1 MKKIIGWIILICI
14 IGLIAFRVVQTVN
27 RKRQMI
33 DESISSKEEVFAVE
47 VIKPIRGNI
56 MNTKYF
62 PGVIKGENQVQV
74 FPDVPGR
81 LLEYTVR
88 EGQNVRKDDIIALVD
103 RTVPG
108 MKYEPAKVR
117 TPVSGIM
124 ARQLLDIGQAVAPQV
139 PVAIVADMS
148 KIKVVISVGEKLLP
162 SINIGMYAE
171 IRLNDMGNTEFRGKL
186 DRLSS
191 FIDPTSRSAYAEVL
205 LLDSNKDIIP
215 GSFAGVEII
224 LEEKKDVILLPRKA
238 VIEDLE
244 TGKYYIFL
252 IKEDIAEKL
261 EIKPGIIT
269 QENIE
274 ILSGVDV
281 DDIIITKGKDF
292 LKGGERVKIVE

>member
-1 MKKIIGWIILICI
+1 MKKTIGWIILICI
-14 IGLIAFRVVQTVN
+14 IGLIIFRVVQTVN

-88 EGQNVRKDDIIALVD
+88 EGQNVRKDDIIALID

-244 TGKYYIFL
+244 TRKYYIFL
-252 IKEDIAEKL
+252 IKEDIAKKL

-281 DDIIITKGKDF
+281 NDIIITKGKDF
-292 LKGGERVKIVE
+292 LKGGERVKIVD

>member
-1 MKKIIGWIILICI
+1 MKKTIGWIILICI
-14 IGLIAFRVVQTVN
+14 IGLIIFRVVQTVN

-88 EGQNVRKDDIIALVD
+88 EGQNVRKDDIIALID

-269 QENIE
+269 QEDIE

-281 DDIIITKGKDF
+281 NDIIITKGKDF
-292 LKGGERVKIVE
+292 LKGGERVKIVD

>member
-1 MKKIIGWIILICI
+1 MKKTIGWIILICI
-14 IGLIAFRVVQTVN
+14 IGLIAFRVVQTVS

-33 DESISSKEEVFAVE
+33 DESISSKEEVFTVE
-47 VIKPIRGNI
+47 VIKPIRGDI

-148 KIKVVISVGEKLLP
+148 QIKIVISVGEKLLP

-205 LLDSNKDIIP
+205 LLGSNKDIIP
-215 GSFAGVEII
+215 GSFAEVEII

-269 QENIE
+269 QEDIE
-274 ILSGVDV
+274 ILLGVDI

-292 LKGGERVKIVE
+292 LKGIERVKIVD